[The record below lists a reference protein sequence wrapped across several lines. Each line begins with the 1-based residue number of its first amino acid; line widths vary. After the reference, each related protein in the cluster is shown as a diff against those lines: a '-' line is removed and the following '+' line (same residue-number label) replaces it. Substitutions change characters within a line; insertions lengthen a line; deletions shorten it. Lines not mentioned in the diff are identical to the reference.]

1 MSLHAPHALPGTP
14 PSTDLPPGTVL
25 ARLVRVDRASYD
37 VVTADGPRRLP
48 SLPPPEQA
56 TVGDW
61 LAVTGVAVT
70 TVLPRTQPAGTR
82 LLVRPQPQPAAGGE
96 RRRRADLRLAGP
108 AHLPVRRIE
117 RLLTLAWESGATP
130 VVVLTKADLH
140 PDPGAVVE
148 GLRPHAPGCEV
159 VTVSAATGDVA
170 ALLPYAGPGATL
182 VLLGASG
189 AGKSTVVN
197 ALAGATVMSTG
208 DVRDVDGKGRHTT
221 THRELV
227 VLPSGAVVIDTPGL
241 RGVALAGTE
250 DGLAKAFSDVE
261 ELAAACRFADCGHAG
276 EPGCAVQASIDAG
289 DLSAERMDSLAPA
302 AARAGLAGPS
312 QRRPSAGRGERRV
325 AGGAPGPAAARCGA
339 RSRRGLGR
347 VDGTAYDAH
356 ACARLVP
363 EQGASRAAP
372 PSSATARGCCTRGR
386 SAGWP
391 ARPRSSSRA
400 VRASP
405 CRAPA

>member
-1 MSLHAPHALPGTP
+1 MTSLHSTSTNVLPGTP
-14 PSTDLPPGTVL
+14 PTTDLPTGTVL
-25 ARLVRVDRASYD
+25 ARVIRVDRSAYE
-37 VVTADGPRRLP
+37 VVTADGTRRLP

-61 LAVTGVAVT
+61 LAVTDDAVV
-70 TVLPRTQPAGTR
+70 TVLPRTS
-82 LLVRPQPQPAAGGE
+82 LLVRGSSSGSSRSQPLAANVD
-96 RRRRADLRLAGP
+96 AVLICASLV

-140 PDPGAVVE
+140 PDPDSVVE

-159 VTVSAATGDVA
+159 VTVSAATGDVS
-170 ALLPYAGPGATL
+170 ALLPYAGPGSTL

-197 ALAGATVMSTG
+197 ALAGATVMATG

-241 RGVALAGTE
+241 RGVALAGSE
-250 DGLAKAFSDVE
+250 DGLAKAFADVE

-289 DLSAERMDSLAPA
+289 DLSAERMESWRRLQRELAWQ
-302 AARAGLAGPS
+302 ARRSDARLQAE
-312 QRRPSAGRGERRV
+312 ERAKWRAV
-325 AGGAPGPAAARCGA
+325 TKA
-339 RSRRGLGR
+339 RRGQ
-347 VDGTAYDAH
+347 A
-356 ACARLVP
+356 
-363 EQGASRAAP
+363 
-372 PSSATARGCCTRGR
+372 
-386 SAGWP
+386 W
-391 ARPRSSSRA
+391 RP
-400 VRASP
+400 
-405 CRAPA
+405 